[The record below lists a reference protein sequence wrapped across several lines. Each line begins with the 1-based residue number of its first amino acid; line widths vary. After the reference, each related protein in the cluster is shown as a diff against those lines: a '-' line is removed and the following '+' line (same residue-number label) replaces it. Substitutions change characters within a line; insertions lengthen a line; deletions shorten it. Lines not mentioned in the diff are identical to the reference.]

1 MPSFIAATSATLKT
15 PSLFVSST
23 NLTFGLPIV
32 VSISTLA
39 SIDLALCPSLS
50 VASTTNLC
58 SPSLSLVLGVN
69 SQLPSK
75 PAFVVPAILPSTN
88 TFISAPASALPFSV
102 GVLSLVQL
110 FLELISPV
118 SPSTSSMISL
128 MTGLSVALSIVRF
141 TTFEF

>member
-32 VSISTLA
+32 VSTSTLA
-39 SIDLALCPSLS
+39 STDLALCPSLS

-58 SPSLSLVLGVN
+58 SPSPSLVLGVN
-69 SQLPSK
+69 SQLPSR

-102 GVLSLVQL
+102 GVLSFVTLPL
-110 FLELISPV
+110 TSPFSTPPATLSTISLISGMLVAV
-118 SPSTSSMISL
+118 STVKL
-128 MTGLSVALSIVRF
+128 